1 MPPPGPQRLSWSDL
15 KQALADVPALAL
27 SFGYFFCL
35 LCGYFMLRS
44 IRDAFGASDDAAT
57 VFPPAMVSFFA
68 ARGVA
73 LGELTLQLLFTGT
86 FLSMLLLQPLYGALV
101 SRFPRRVFLP
111 FVYALL
117 VAALG
122 AFYVAFAN
130 QVPGRGAVFFIF
142 LAVVNLFAVT
152 VFWSFMSDVF
162 SSAQSRLFYGF
173 IGVGGTLGALAG
185 PTLTTLIVKDV
196 GVETIM
202 LIGTGFMGLC
212 LVFVLA
218 LAPWARRREAERGGP
233 RFDEAMGGRFL
244 EGLRIV
250 ARDPL
255 MRAMALVMFFG
266 VALGTLLYSE
276 QAAVARQIVDDDA
289 RTAFF
294 ATIDLWIN
302 GLTLVIQLLV
312 TPFLLARFGVAP
324 LLLIPGIAIS
334 LGFMMLAG
342 NPLPGLLMVVQIATR
357 AGEFSLAKPARETIY
372 TRVDAET
379 RYKAKA
385 FVDTAV
391 YRGGDFTFIWV
402 HKAIASFGSAVV
414 FAFGAGVALAM
425 LASAWA
431 VVRAQRVLPAERG
444 R

>member
-1 MPPPGPQRLSWSDL
+1 MQAQGPQRLRWSDL

-44 IRDAFGASDDAAT
+44 IRDAFGATDDASA
-57 VFPPAMVSFFA
+57 VFPPAMIAFFA
-68 ARGVA
+68 ERGID
-73 LGELTLQLLFTGT
+73 LGTLTLQVLFTGT
-86 FLSMLLLQPLYGALV
+86 FVSMLVLQPFYGALV
-101 SRFPRRVFLP
+101 SRYPRRVFLP
-111 FVYALL
+111 FVYGLL
-117 VAALG
+117 VTALG
-122 AFYVAFAN
+122 VFYLAFAN
-130 QVPGRGAVFFIF
+130 DVPGRGAAFFIF

-152 VFWSFMSDVF
+152 VFWSFMSDIY

-185 PTLTTLIVKDV
+185 PALTKLIVKDV

-202 LIGTGFMGLC
+202 LISTGFMGLC
-212 LVFVLA
+212 LAFVIA
-218 LAPWARRREAERGGP
+218 LAPWARRREVERGGP

-255 MRAMALVMFFG
+255 MRGMALVMFFG
-266 VALGTLLYSE
+266 VAVGTLLYNE
-276 QAAVARQIVDDDA
+276 QAAVARQIADDEA

-302 GLTLVIQLLV
+302 GLTLAIQLFI

-324 LLLIPGIAIS
+324 LLLIPGLAIT
-334 LGFMMLAG
+334 LGFAVLAG
-342 NPLPGLLMVVQIATR
+342 NPLPMLLMAVQIATR
-357 AGEFSLAKPARETIY
+357 TGEFALAKPARETIY

-385 FVDTAV
+385 FIDTAI
-391 YRGGDFTFIWV
+391 YRGGDFTFVWV
-402 HKAIASFGSAVV
+402 HKAIASFGSSVV
-414 FAFGAGVALAM
+414 FLLGTGMALA
-425 LASAWA
+425 LFLSAWG
-431 VVRAQRVLPAERG
+431 VVRAQKALSRA
-444 R
+444 

>member
-57 VFPPAMVSFFA
+57 VFPPLMVDFFA

-73 LGELTLQLLFTGT
+73 LGELTLQLLFTAT

-117 VAALG
+117 VAAL
-122 AFYVAFAN
+122 AVFYVAFAN
-130 QVPGRGAVFFIF
+130 AVPGRGAAFFIF

-152 VFWSFMSDVF
+152 VFWSYMSDVF

-185 PTLTTLIVKDV
+185 PALTRLLVKEV

-218 LAPWARRREAERGGP
+218 LAPWARRREAERDGP

-255 MRAMALVMFFG
+255 MRAMAFVMFFG

-302 GLTLVIQLLV
+302 GLTLVIQLFV

-334 LGFMMLAG
+334 LGFLMLAG

-402 HKAIASFGSAVV
+402 HKAIASFGSAAV

-431 VVRAQRVLPAERG
+431 LVRAQRALPAVRG